1 MSDRGDWTAV
11 GRADLWVEGRGR
23 AVECDGATVAV
34 FRHKGRWIALDDKC
48 PHMGASLAAG
58 FVAGD
63 EVQCSWHEWR
73 YSIETGRCPLRPWAK
88 VRVWEVKVEG
98 GAVWL
103 RSPGPD
109 SPYEPPREEDGAEEP
124 EWLSWDPARY
134 FKKKEGDGEG

>member
-1 MSDRGDWTAV
+1 MSERGEWTAV

-23 AVECDGATVAV
+23 AVECGGVTVAV

-73 YSIETGRCPLRPWAK
+73 YSIETGQCPLRPWAK

-98 GAVWL
+98 GEVWL
-103 RSPGPD
+103 RAPEPESPP
-109 SPYEPPREEDGAEEP
+109 EPPRKEHEDEP

-134 FKKKEGDGEG
+134 FKKKEGGGGA